1 MSVSDYTRLAEA
13 ILPLFHN
20 KTHMLRKRGLAN
32 ITTSENL
39 ALLSWSAAATV
50 NAQDPCALEAQG
62 GLRGQILKDCAVYFV
77 T

>member
-1 MSVSDYTRLAEA
+1 
-13 ILPLFHN
+13 
-20 KTHMLRKRGLAN
+20 MLRKRGLAN
-32 ITTSENL
+32 ITKSENL
-39 ALLSWSAAATV
+39 TLLSWSAAATV